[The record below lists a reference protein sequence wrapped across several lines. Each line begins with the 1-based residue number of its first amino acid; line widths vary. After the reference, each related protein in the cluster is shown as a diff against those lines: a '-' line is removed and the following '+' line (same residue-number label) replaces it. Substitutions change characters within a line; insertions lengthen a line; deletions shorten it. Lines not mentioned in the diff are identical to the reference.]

1 MDYKHFKGKHANIVI
16 EIISLLEKGVKK
28 AQEIL
33 EKPDAGSYTKLEN
46 SSGDTP
52 IKADLALDKFLEE
65 NFLSL
70 ENIKSVFSEEKETPV
85 TKENGSYLIAY
96 DPLDGS
102 SVMEANFLVGT
113 IIGVYEKDYKAQNL
127 AASLYVVFGH
137 KIELVVALE
146 EVYRYAFYQNKFH
159 FIETIVLENKGKII
173 ASGGNQKDF
182 SLGLKKALEGFF
194 AENYRLRYS
203 GSMVA
208 DVHHVLVKK
217 GGMFSYPQ
225 KKLRKLFEVF
235 PLALMVEKAKG
246 EAFYFDKG
254 VKKRL
259 LDQGVENYHEKS
271 ECYLASPHEAHILEK
286 YLKGEW
292 CKIALKN

>member
-70 ENIKSVFSEEKETPV
+70 ENVKSVFSEEKETPV

-127 AASLYVVFGH
+127 VASLYVVFGH
-137 KIELVVALE
+137 KIELMVALE

-159 FIETIVLENKGKII
+159 FIETIVLENKGKIV

-271 ECYLASPHEAHILEK
+271 ECYLASPHEAQILEK
-286 YLKGEW
+286 YLKGE
-292 CKIALKN
+292 

>member
-127 AASLYVVFGH
+127 VASLYVVFGH

-208 DVHHVLVKK
+208 DVHHVLIKK

-259 LDQGVENYHEKS
+259 LEQSVENYHEKS
-271 ECYLASPHEAHILEK
+271 ECYLASPHEAQILEK
-286 YLKGEW
+286 YLKGE
-292 CKIALKN
+292 

>member
-65 NFLSL
+65 TFLSL
-70 ENIKSVFSEEKETPV
+70 ENIKSVFSEEKEMPV

-127 AASLYVVFGH
+127 VASLYVVFGH
-137 KIELVVALE
+137 KIELVVALDK
-146 EVYRYAFYQNKFH
+146 VYRYAFYQNKFH
-159 FIETIVLENKGKII
+159 FIETIVLENKGKIV

-208 DVHHVLVKK
+208 DVHHVLIKK

-235 PLALMVEKAKG
+235 PLALIIEKAKG

-259 LDQGVENYHEKS
+259 LEQSVESYHEKS
-271 ECYLASPHEAHILEK
+271 ECYLASPHEAQILEK
-286 YLKGEW
+286 YLKGE
-292 CKIALKN
+292 

>member
-70 ENIKSVFSEEKETPV
+70 ENVKSVFSEEKETPV

-127 AASLYVVFGH
+127 VASLYVVFGH
-137 KIELVVALE
+137 KIELMVALDK
-146 EVYRYAFYQNKFH
+146 VYRYAFYQNKFH
-159 FIETIVLENKGKII
+159 FIETIVLENKGKIV

-235 PLALMVEKAKG
+235 PLALIIEKAKG

-259 LDQGVENYHEKS
+259 LEQSVESYHEKS
-271 ECYLASPHEAHILEK
+271 ECYLASPHEAQILEK
-286 YLKGEW
+286 YLKGE
-292 CKIALKN
+292 

>member
-70 ENIKSVFSEEKETPV
+70 ENVKSVFSEEKETPV

-113 IIGVYEKDYKAQNL
+113 IIGIYEKDYKAQNL
-127 AASLYVVFGH
+127 VASLYVVFGH
-137 KIELVVALE
+137 KIELVVALDK
-146 EVYRYAFYQNKFH
+146 VYRYAFYQNKFH

-182 SLGLKKALEGFF
+182 SLGLKKALERFF

-259 LDQGVENYHEKS
+259 LEQSVESYHEKS
-271 ECYLASPHEAHILEK
+271 ECYLASPHEAQILEK
-286 YLKGEW
+286 YLKGE
-292 CKIALKN
+292 

>member
-65 NFLSL
+65 TFLSL

-113 IIGVYEKDYKAQNL
+113 IIGIYEKDYKAQNL
-127 AASLYVVFGH
+127 VASLYVVFGH

-159 FIETIVLENKGKII
+159 FIETIVLENKGKIV

-208 DVHHVLVKK
+208 DVHHVLIKK

-259 LDQGVENYHEKS
+259 LEQSVENYHEKS
-271 ECYLASPHEAHILEK
+271 ECYLASQHEAQILEK
-286 YLKGEW
+286 YLKGE
-292 CKIALKN
+292 

>member
-33 EKPDAGSYTKLEN
+33 EKPDAGSYTQLEN

-70 ENIKSVFSEEKETPV
+70 EKVKSVFSEEKETPV

-127 AASLYVVFGH
+127 VASLYVVFGH

-159 FIETIVLENKGKII
+159 FIETIVLENKGKIV

-217 GGMFSYPQ
+217 GGVFSYPQ

-246 EAFYFDKG
+246 EAFYLDKG

-259 LDQGVENYHEKS
+259 LEQGVGSYHEKS
-271 ECYLASPHEAHILEK
+271 ECYLASPHEAQILEK
-286 YLKGEW
+286 HLKGE
-292 CKIALKN
+292 

>member
-33 EKPDAGSYTKLEN
+33 EKPDAGSYTQLEN

-127 AASLYVVFGH
+127 VASLYVVFGH
-137 KIELVVALE
+137 KIELVVALDK
-146 EVYRYAFYQNKFH
+146 VYRYAFYQNKFH

-182 SLGLKKALEGFF
+182 SSGLKKALEEFF

-259 LDQGVENYHEKS
+259 LDQSVENYHEKS
-271 ECYLASPHEAHILEK
+271 ECYLASPHEAQILEK
-286 YLKGEW
+286 YLKGE
-292 CKIALKN
+292 

>member
-1 MDYKHFKGKHANIVI
+1 MDYKRFKGKHANIVI

-33 EKPDAGSYTKLEN
+33 EKPDAGSYTQLEN

-65 NFLSL
+65 TFLSL
-70 ENIKSVFSEEKETPV
+70 ENVKSVFSEEKETPV

-137 KIELVVALE
+137 KIELVVALDK
-146 EVYRYAFYQNKFH
+146 VYRYAFYQNKFH
-159 FIETIVLENKGKII
+159 FIETIVLENKGKIV

-217 GGMFSYPQ
+217 GGVFSYPQ

-259 LDQGVENYHEKS
+259 LEQGVESYHEKS
-271 ECYLASPHEAHILEK
+271 ECYLASPYEAQILEK
-286 YLKGEW
+286 HLRGE
-292 CKIALKN
+292 

>member
-1 MDYKHFKGKHANIVI
+1 MDYKHFKCKHANIVI

-70 ENIKSVFSEEKETPV
+70 ENVKSVFSEEKETPV

-127 AASLYVVFGH
+127 VASLYVVFGH
-137 KIELVVALE
+137 KIELMVALDK
-146 EVYRYAFYQNKFH
+146 VYRYAFYQNKFH
-159 FIETIVLENKGKII
+159 FIETIVLENKGKIV

-259 LDQGVENYHEKS
+259 LDQSVENYHEKS
-271 ECYLASPHEAHILEK
+271 ECYLASPHEAQILEK
-286 YLKGEW
+286 YLKGE
-292 CKIALKN
+292 

>member
-70 ENIKSVFSEEKETPV
+70 ENVKSVFSEEKETPV

-113 IIGVYEKDYKAQNL
+113 IIGIYEKDYKAQNL
-127 AASLYVVFGH
+127 VASLYVVFGH
-137 KIELVVALE
+137 KIELMVALE

-259 LDQGVENYHEKS
+259 LDQSVENYHEKS
-271 ECYLASPHEAHILEK
+271 ECYLASPHEAQILEK
-286 YLKGEW
+286 YLKGE
-292 CKIALKN
+292 

>member
-1 MDYKHFKGKHANIVI
+1 MDYKHFKCKHANIVI

-65 NFLSL
+65 TFLSL

-127 AASLYVVFGH
+127 VASLYVVFGH

-235 PLALMVEKAKG
+235 PLALIIEKAKG

-259 LDQGVENYHEKS
+259 LEQSVESYHEKS
-271 ECYLASPHEAHILEK
+271 ECYLASQHEAQILEK
-286 YLKGEW
+286 YLKGE
-292 CKIALKN
+292 

>member
-1 MDYKHFKGKHANIVI
+1 MDYKRFKGKHANIVI

-65 NFLSL
+65 TFLSL
-70 ENIKSVFSEEKETPV
+70 ENVKSVFSEEKETPI

-127 AASLYVVFGH
+127 VASLYVVFGH
-137 KIELVVALE
+137 KIELVVALDK
-146 EVYRYAFYQNKFH
+146 VYRYAFYQNKFH

-217 GGMFSYPQ
+217 GGVFSYPQ

-259 LDQGVENYHEKS
+259 LEQSVESYHEKS
-271 ECYLASPHEAHILEK
+271 ECYLASPHEAQILEK
-286 YLKGEW
+286 YLKGE
-292 CKIALKN
+292 

>member
-1 MDYKHFKGKHANIVI
+1 MDYKHFKGKHASIVI

-127 AASLYVVFGH
+127 VASLYVVFGH

-159 FIETIVLENKGKII
+159 FIETIVLENKGKIV

-208 DVHHVLVKK
+208 DVHHVLIKK

-259 LDQGVENYHEKS
+259 LEQSVESYHEKS
-271 ECYLASPHEAHILEK
+271 ECYLASPHEAQILEK
-286 YLKGEW
+286 YLKGE
-292 CKIALKN
+292 

>member
-1 MDYKHFKGKHANIVI
+1 MDYKCFKGKHANIVI

-65 NFLSL
+65 TFLSL
-70 ENIKSVFSEEKETPV
+70 ENVKSVFSEEKETPV

-127 AASLYVVFGH
+127 VASLYVVFGH
-137 KIELVVALE
+137 KIELMVALE

-159 FIETIVLENKGKII
+159 FIETIVLENKGKIV

-208 DVHHVLVKK
+208 DVHHVLIKK

-235 PLALMVEKAKG
+235 PLALIIEKAKG

-259 LDQGVENYHEKS
+259 LEQSVESYHEKS

-286 YLKGEW
+286 YLKGE
-292 CKIALKN
+292 

>member
-52 IKADLALDKFLEE
+52 IKADLTLDKFLEE

-102 SVMEANFLVGT
+102 SVMEANFLVGM

-127 AASLYVVFGH
+127 VASLYVVFGH
-137 KIELVVALE
+137 KIELVVALDK
-146 EVYRYAFYQNKFH
+146 VYRYAFYQNKFH

-208 DVHHVLVKK
+208 DVHHVLIKK

-235 PLALMVEKAKG
+235 PLALIIEKAKG

-259 LDQGVENYHEKS
+259 LEQSVESYHEKS
-271 ECYLASPHEAHILEK
+271 ECYLASPHEAQILEK
-286 YLKGEW
+286 YLKGE
-292 CKIALKN
+292 

>member
-1 MDYKHFKGKHANIVI
+1 MDYKHFKGKHASIVI

-70 ENIKSVFSEEKETPV
+70 ENVKSVFSEEKETPV

-113 IIGVYEKDYKAQNL
+113 IIGIYEKDYKAQNL

-137 KIELVVALE
+137 KIELMVALE

-208 DVHHVLVKK
+208 DVHHVLIKK
-217 GGMFSYPQ
+217 GGMFSHPQ

-259 LDQGVENYHEKS
+259 LEQSVENYHEKS
-271 ECYLASPHEAHILEK
+271 ECYLASQHEAQILEK
-286 YLKGEW
+286 YLKGE
-292 CKIALKN
+292 

>member
-1 MDYKHFKGKHANIVI
+1 MDYKHFKCKHANIVI

-127 AASLYVVFGH
+127 VASLYVVFGH
-137 KIELVVALE
+137 KIELVVALDK
-146 EVYRYAFYQNKFH
+146 VYRYSFYQNKFH
-159 FIETIVLENKGKII
+159 FIETIVLENKGKIV

-259 LDQGVENYHEKS
+259 LEQGVENYHEKS
-271 ECYLASPHEAHILEK
+271 ECYLASPHEAQILEK
-286 YLKGEW
+286 YLKGE
-292 CKIALKN
+292 

>member
-70 ENIKSVFSEEKETPV
+70 ENVKSVFSEEKETPV

-113 IIGVYEKDYKAQNL
+113 IIGIYEKDYKAQNL
-127 AASLYVVFGH
+127 VASLYVVFGH

-159 FIETIVLENKGKII
+159 FIETIVLENKGKIV

-208 DVHHVLVKK
+208 DVHHVLIKK

-259 LDQGVENYHEKS
+259 LEQSVENYHEKS
-271 ECYLASPHEAHILEK
+271 ECYLASPHEAQILEK
-286 YLKGEW
+286 YLKGE
-292 CKIALKN
+292 

>member
-113 IIGVYEKDYKAQNL
+113 IIGIYEKDYKAQNL
-127 AASLYVVFGH
+127 VASLYVVFGH
-137 KIELVVALE
+137 KIELVVALDK
-146 EVYRYAFYQNKFH
+146 VYRYAFYQNKFH
-159 FIETIVLENKGKII
+159 FIETIVLENKGKIV

-259 LDQGVENYHEKS
+259 LEQSVESYHEKS
-271 ECYLASPHEAHILEK
+271 ECYLASPHEAQILEK
-286 YLKGEW
+286 YLKGE
-292 CKIALKN
+292 

>member
-1 MDYKHFKGKHANIVI
+1 MDYKHFKCKHANIVI

-33 EKPDAGSYTKLEN
+33 EKPDAGSYTQLEN

-127 AASLYVVFGH
+127 VASLYVVFGH
-137 KIELVVALE
+137 KIELVVALDK
-146 EVYRYAFYQNKFH
+146 VYRYAFYQNKFH
-159 FIETIVLENKGKII
+159 FIETIVLENKGKIV

-254 VKKRL
+254 LKKRL
-259 LDQGVENYHEKS
+259 LDQGVESYHEKS
-271 ECYLASPHEAHILEK
+271 ECYLASPHEAQILEK
-286 YLKGEW
+286 YLKGE
-292 CKIALKN
+292 

>member
-1 MDYKHFKGKHANIVI
+1 MDYKHFKCKHANIVI

-127 AASLYVVFGH
+127 VASLYVVFGH
-137 KIELVVALE
+137 KMELVVALE
-146 EVYRYAFYQNKFH
+146 EVYRYSFYQNKFH
-159 FIETIVLENKGKII
+159 FIETIVLENKGKIV

-208 DVHHVLVKK
+208 DVHHVLIKK

-259 LDQGVENYHEKS
+259 LEQSVENYHEKS
-271 ECYLASPHEAHILEK
+271 ECYLASQHEAQILEK
-286 YLKGEW
+286 YLKGE
-292 CKIALKN
+292 

>member
-1 MDYKHFKGKHANIVI
+1 MDYKHFKGKHANTVI

-65 NFLSL
+65 TFLSL

-127 AASLYVVFGH
+127 VASLYVVFGH

-259 LDQGVENYHEKS
+259 LEQGVGSYHEKS
-271 ECYLASPHEAHILEK
+271 ECYLASQYEAQILEK
-286 YLKGEW
+286 HLKGE
-292 CKIALKN
+292 

>member
-70 ENIKSVFSEEKETPV
+70 ENVKSVFSEEKETPV

-137 KIELVVALE
+137 KIELMVALE

-259 LDQGVENYHEKS
+259 LEQSVENYHEKS
-271 ECYLASPHEAHILEK
+271 ECYLASPHEAQILEK
-286 YLKGEW
+286 YLKGE
-292 CKIALKN
+292 

>member
-1 MDYKHFKGKHANIVI
+1 MDYKHFKCKHANIVI

-70 ENIKSVFSEEKETPV
+70 ENVKSVFSEEKETPV

-113 IIGVYEKDYKAQNL
+113 IIGIYEKDYKAQNL
-127 AASLYVVFGH
+127 VASLYVVFGH
-137 KIELVVALE
+137 KIELVVALDK
-146 EVYRYAFYQNKFH
+146 VYRYAFYQNKFH
-159 FIETIVLENKGKII
+159 FIETIVLENKGKIV

-208 DVHHVLVKK
+208 DVHHVLIKK

-259 LDQGVENYHEKS
+259 LEQSVESYHEKS
-271 ECYLASPHEAHILEK
+271 ECYLASPHEAQILEK
-286 YLKGEW
+286 YLKGE
-292 CKIALKN
+292 

>member
-65 NFLSL
+65 TFLSL

-113 IIGVYEKDYKAQNL
+113 IIGVYEKDYKVQNL
-127 AASLYVVFGH
+127 VASLYVVFGH

-159 FIETIVLENKGKII
+159 FIETIVLENKGKIV

-235 PLALMVEKAKG
+235 PLALIIEKAKG

-259 LDQGVENYHEKS
+259 LEQSVESYHEKS
-271 ECYLASPHEAHILEK
+271 ECYLASSHEAQILEK
-286 YLKGEW
+286 YLKGE
-292 CKIALKN
+292 

>member
-65 NFLSL
+65 TFLSL

-127 AASLYVVFGH
+127 VASLYVVFGH
-137 KIELVVALE
+137 KIELVVALDK
-146 EVYRYAFYQNKFH
+146 VYRYAFYQNKFH

-208 DVHHVLVKK
+208 DVHHVLIKK

-259 LDQGVENYHEKS
+259 LEQSVENYHEKS
-271 ECYLASPHEAHILEK
+271 ECYLASPHEAQILEK
-286 YLKGEW
+286 YLKGE
-292 CKIALKN
+292 

>member
-1 MDYKHFKGKHANIVI
+1 MDYKHFKCKHANIVI

-52 IKADLALDKFLEE
+52 IKADLAIDKFLEE

-127 AASLYVVFGH
+127 VASLYVVFGH
-137 KIELVVALE
+137 KIELVVALDK
-146 EVYRYAFYQNKFH
+146 VYRYAFYQNKFH
-159 FIETIVLENKGKII
+159 FIETIVLENKGKIV

-182 SLGLKKALEGFF
+182 SLGLKKALEEFF

-259 LDQGVENYHEKS
+259 LEQSVENYHEKS
-271 ECYLASPHEAHILEK
+271 ECYLASQHEAQILEK
-286 YLKGEW
+286 YLKGE
-292 CKIALKN
+292 

>member
-113 IIGVYEKDYKAQNL
+113 IIGIYEKDYKAQNL
-127 AASLYVVFGH
+127 VASLYVVFGH

-159 FIETIVLENKGKII
+159 FIETIVLENKGKIV

-208 DVHHVLVKK
+208 DVHHLLIKK
-217 GGMFSYPQ
+217 GGVFSYPQ

-235 PLALMVEKAKG
+235 PLALIIEKAKG

-259 LDQGVENYHEKS
+259 LEQSVESYHEKS
-271 ECYLASPHEAHILEK
+271 ECYLASPHEAQILEK
-286 YLKGEW
+286 YLKGE
-292 CKIALKN
+292 

>member
-1 MDYKHFKGKHANIVI
+1 MDYKHFKCKHANIVI

-70 ENIKSVFSEEKETPV
+70 ENVKSVFSEEKETPV

-127 AASLYVVFGH
+127 VASLYVVFGH
-137 KIELVVALE
+137 KIELVVALDK
-146 EVYRYAFYQNKFH
+146 VYRYAFYQNKFH

-208 DVHHVLVKK
+208 DVHHVLIKK

-259 LDQGVENYHEKS
+259 LDQSVENYHEKS

-286 YLKGEW
+286 YLKGE
-292 CKIALKN
+292 